1 MSKYL
6 TECFNLLI
14 FNILIFMYVPSVI
27 EKTANGERVWDIFS
41 RLVED
46 RIIYIGT
53 GINAEVANLVIAE
66 LLYLNKKDPKKD
78 IIMYINS
85 PGWSVTDGLA
95 IVDTMKM
102 ITNDVVTVCVGLAA
116 SFGAMLLTC
125 GTKGKRFALP
135 HSEIMIHQPLIS
147 WGGISGQMSDIE
159 IFAKHGVKIKKR
171 LNQIISYT
179 TGQSL
184 KTVEKDTDRDNY
196 MSAEEALKYGL
207 IDKIIW
213 AYDLWK
219 EIGEV
224 K

>member
-1 MSKYL
+1 
-6 TECFNLLI
+6 
-14 FNILIFMYVPSVI
+14 MYVPSVI